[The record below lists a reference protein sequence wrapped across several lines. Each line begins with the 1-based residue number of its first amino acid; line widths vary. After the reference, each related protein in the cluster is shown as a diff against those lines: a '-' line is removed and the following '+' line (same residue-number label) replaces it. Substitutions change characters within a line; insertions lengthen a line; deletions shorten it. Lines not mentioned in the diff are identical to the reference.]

1 MTVIEKI
8 NVINDVIKEIFEF
21 TQQNELVKADFN
33 EYLATIGAG
42 NIPLNYMEKVFLPY
56 IFERRIGEKHIP
68 ILSMFLEE
76 YKTNKEKA

>member
-8 NVINDVIKEIFEF
+8 NVINEVIKEVFEF
-21 TQQNELVKADFN
+21 TQQNKIVKSDFD

-56 IFERRIGEKHIP
+56 IFERRLII
-68 ILSMFLEE
+68 FLF
-76 YKTNKEKA
+76 